1 MKRIFWI
8 AVALTAATTAGA
20 LEVKKGTWTV
30 ALDETTNMLTIIN
43 DGETIL
49 DGVEAKAAT
58 GGMVLESKDAVNVS
72 TSQMSVTDVF
82 GSGTLL
88 DIIYTMSDGMKMIQ
102 SITLYDDIEYMTVR
116 LALTKG
122 DGSTVSSPQLIPLS
136 STKTTAPMP
145 EQSNNRM
152 LFVPWD
158 NDGFIGYESNALN
171 KDMHSYAVTAIYNT
185 TSRYGIVTGAVDHDI
200 WKSAIHVDAS
210 DRYNLNQVECISGY
224 TDEHSHDSL
233 LYEGRYMQHGAVVA
247 DTVRSSRFIFGCFDD
262 WRVGMETFGQACTL
276 VTPRREW
283 AGGVPYGWS
292 SWGVMQTLISYDGV
306 IDCGDFIRDN
316 LMPHGFHD
324 ANGKVVLSLDAWW
337 NDNLSATQ
345 VRQFVEYCKSNNM
358 IPGLY
363 YGPFCDFAGN
373 PEGTVP
379 GTNGKYKFKDLWLKV
394 NGRYKIVDG
403 AYCLDPTHPGTK
415 MFIMN
420 DIKKFRDW
428 GVEYLK
434 CDFMSNGAIEADSWY
449 NKKCY
454 TGVQA
459 YNEGMAFML
468 SRAGDDLYIN
478 LSIAPIFP
486 FHYAHGRR
494 ISCDA
499 WGTID
504 HTKYVMN
511 NTSYGW
517 WLNQI
522 YFANDP
528 DHLVM
533 KMRDNGGNESEG
545 INRARLTSGVVTGA
559 YITGDNFSFR
569 VDAGYPAKSREQ
581 ALKLLTNEAV
591 NEIPRTCHSFR
602 PVYGNS
608 PQTLGAETLMTYDNG
623 TYVYLAALS
632 YKVLSP
638 TTGTM
643 PFADLGINAAEV
655 SEIKELWTDA
665 DIAIDADGF
674 KYNCPY
680 NDARIYRIT
689 RKGGT
694 GITGPVSGQLAID
707 GTEVVAESSPVKNVA
722 VYDMSGRC
730 IYRAA
735 CNSYRVSLPVSE
747 PGLYIVKANTEKE
760 SKTVKIKK

>member
-1 MKRIFWI
+1 MKRTFWI
-8 AVALTAATTAGA
+8 AAALAAATTAGA
-20 LEVKKGTWTV
+20 LEVNKGAWTV
-30 ALDETTNMLTIIN
+30 TLDETTRMITIVN
-43 DGETIL
+43 DGKTIL
-49 DGVEAKAAT
+49 DGVEAKVTT
-58 GGMVLESKDAVNVS
+58 GDVVLESKDAVDVS
-72 TSQMSVTDVF
+72 TTQTPVTDIF

-88 DIIYTMSDGMKMIQ
+88 DITYTMPDDMKMIQ
-102 SITLYDDIEYMTVR
+102 SIVLYDDTEYLTAR
-116 LALTKG
+116 LALTRG
-122 DGSTVSSPQLIPLS
+122 DGSSVSSPQLIPIS
-136 STKTTAPMP
+136 STLATTPMP
-145 EQSNNRM
+145 ETVNNRM

-158 NDGFIGYESNALN
+158 NDGFIGYESSALN
-171 KDMHSYAVTAIYNT
+171 KAMHSYAVTAIYNT
-185 TSRYGIVTGAVDHDI
+185 TNRYGIVAGAVDHDM

-210 DRYNLNQVECISGY
+210 DRYKLNTVELISGY
-224 TDEHSHDSL
+224 TDEHTHDSL
-233 LYEGRYMQHGAVVA
+233 LYEGRFMPHGAVVA
-247 DTVRSSRFIFGCFDD
+247 DTVRSSRFILGCFDD
-262 WRVGMETFGQACTL
+262 WRVGMETFGQACAR
-276 VTPRREW
+276 VAPRREW

-324 ANGKVVLSLDAWW
+324 AQGKIVLSLDAWW
-337 NDNLSATQ
+337 NDNLSTTQ
-345 VRQFVEYCKSNNM
+345 VKQFVEYCKANNM

-363 YGPFCDFAGN
+363 YGAFCDFAGN
-373 PEGTVP
+373 PEGSVP

-420 DIKKFRDW
+420 DMKKFHDW

-449 NKKCY
+449 NKDCY

-468 SRAGDDLYIN
+468 SRAGDGIYID

-486 FHYAHGRR
+486 YQYAHGRR

-533 KMRDNGGNESEG
+533 KMRDNGGNESDG
-545 INRARLTSGVVTGA
+545 VNRARLTSGVVTGA
-559 YITGDNFSFR
+559 YLTGDNFSFK
-569 VDAGYPAKSREQ
+569 VAAGYPAKSREQ
-581 ALKLLTNEAV
+581 ALNLLTNEAV

-623 TYVYLAALS
+623 TYVYLGVFS

-643 PFADLGINAAEV
+643 PFADLGISAAEV
-655 SEIKELWTDA
+655 SEIKELWTDTDVA
-665 DIAIDADGF
+665 FDTDGF

-680 NDARIYRIT
+680 NDARIYRI
-689 RKGGT
+689 RKKGDT
-694 GITGPVSGQLAID
+694 GIVDPETGNLVVE
-707 GTEVVAESSPVKNVA
+707 GTEVVSEASPVKSVA

-730 IYRAA
+730 VYSAV
-735 CNSYRVSLPVSE
+735 CNSHKVNLPISGR
-747 PGLYIVKANTEKE
+747 GLYIVKAQTEKE
-760 SKTVKIKK
+760 SMTVKINR